1 MEPVDETITFAR
13 RAVVSRQLFFSHR
26 KARVMFGLGGLDVL
40 LSFIFAV
47 LPDDRTSDESRAY
60 GIFVAQAVLAWMN
73 VVASAALLTVVYVTY
88 SVPRREL
95 TFERQSRIGSLAI
108 VKVGQILSNIALLG
122 YPTPTRQFFALTL
135 ALLGLAQVSFALYV
149 VRAARELFTR
159 RIRPPLVIKALLDM
173 KGESIGAGKQIA
185 DPLTLGM
192 LERLEGIVKIRHQMK
207 FSVRSGRAYLVFGVA
222 LLLVFS
228 IFQWSWEFAK
238 VLTYQNRF
246 FSKAQISAI
255 DASSNLH
262 MYWPSYARA
271 AGVAGVDDAWSLHPG
286 GAGCQD
292 SGSCRYPRDGANSAP
307 YPLPSAGARV
317 VLVVL
322 GGLSAEAE
330 YLDFLRFRQRPGWS
344 ADGIELLMRSQIP
357 TNAVPNWIATLTG
370 ITPDL
375 VGVLGNRNIGTTAY
389 DNIFRM
395 MRRFSDAWHTDRPSQ
410 YAYP

>member
-1 MEPVDETITFAR
+1 
-13 RAVVSRQLFFSHR
+13 
-26 KARVMFGLGGLDVL
+26 
-40 LSFIFAV
+40 
-47 LPDDRTSDESRAY
+47 
-60 GIFVAQAVLAWMN
+60 
-73 VVASAALLTVVYVTY
+73 
-88 SVPRREL
+88 
-95 TFERQSRIGSLAI
+95 
-108 VKVGQILSNIALLG
+108 
-122 YPTPTRQFFALTL
+122 
-135 ALLGLAQVSFALYV
+135 
-149 VRAARELFTR
+149 
-159 RIRPPLVIKALLDM
+159 M

-271 AGVAGVDDAWSLHPG
+271 AGVAGVDDAWSFHRAVPAARTGAALPG
-286 GAGCQD
+286 
-292 SGSCRYPRDGANSAP
+292 DGANSARTLYRRRARAWCWWCWAASP
-307 YPLPSAGARV
+307 PRPSTSTSSASASAPAICRRHRAADALPDPDEPAQ
-317 VLVVL
+317 
-322 GGLSAEAE
+322 
-330 YLDFLRFRQRPGWS
+330 LDRD
-344 ADGIELLMRSQIP
+344 A
-357 TNAVPNWIATLTG
+357 TG

-395 MRRFSDAWHTDRPSQ
+395 MRRFSDAWHTDRSSQ
-410 YAYP
+410 YA